1 MKQFI
6 KFTFA
11 SILGFFISLFL
22 LFVIFFMFAFA
33 AVSTIGTEE
42 TVLVQ
47 NNSVMEIKLDFTLLE
62 RTSNEPNI
70 SFGFMPSLKRTIG
83 LNDLLASI
91 NNAKNDD
98 KIRGIF
104 LNLDN
109 FNSPGLARLEEIRNS
124 LIDFKESQK
133 FIFAH
138 GNSISEAAYFLASA
152 ADSIYL
158 TPTGILEFDGFE
170 IEIAFFKNTLD
181 KLEIEPQIFQYGKYK
196 SATEPFRI
204 DKMSEENKDQLN
216 KFIFSVYDN
225 LISNISLKQNISEE
239 ELKNISN
246 NLSIDSAED
255 AKNYGLITELKYRD
269 EVDSMLSKIIFNK
282 TDKKINIVSFNNY
295 YKSFDSENEITDNR
309 IAVIYSLGEITE
321 SKGDENTIGI
331 DNIIESLDNAYK
343 NKRVK
348 AIVMRVNSPG
358 GSALTS
364 DMIWRKIN
372 LIKNEKPIIVSMS
385 NLAASGGYYIACAAN
400 KIVADPY
407 TLTGSIGVFGIIPN
421 AQKFFNNKLG
431 VTFDE
436 VSTSKNSGW
445 ATITNP
451 LNEVQKKFIQTQVD
465 DIYFDFV
472 SKVATGRNMSFEEI
486 DKIGQ
491 GRIWSGIDA
500 KNIGLVDTLG
510 GINLAIKIAAES
522 AGIEKFKIV
531 EYPAQ
536 KETFEILMEFLSTK
550 IENSVNNSLF
560 SDQLN
565 QIEKLTKAIKYKGI
579 QTRLPFDYSIN

>member
-1 MKQFI
+1 MKQFF

-22 LFVIFFMFAFA
+22 LFVIFFIFAFA
-33 AVSTIGTEE
+33 AVSTIGTDE

-47 NNSVMEIKLDFTLLE
+47 NNSLLEIKLDFTLLE

-70 SFGFMPSLKRTIG
+70 SFGFMPSLKKTIG

-124 LIDFKESQK
+124 LIDFKESEK
-133 FIFAH
+133 FIIAH
-138 GNSISEAAYFLASA
+138 GNSISESAYFLASA

-170 IEIAFFKNTLD
+170 IEIAFYKNTLD

-196 SATEPFRI
+196 SATEPFRN
-204 DKMSEENKDQLN
+204 DKMSEENKEQLN
-216 KFIFSVYDN
+216 EFIFSVYDN
-225 LISNISLKQNISEE
+225 LISKISLKQNISDE
-239 ELKNISN
+239 ELKNISA
-246 NLSIDSAED
+246 NLKINSAVD

-269 EVDSMLSKIIFNK
+269 EVDSILSKIIYNK
-282 TDKKINIVSFNNY
+282 TDKKLNIVSFNNY
-295 YKSFDSENEITDNR
+295 YKSFNSENEITDNR
-309 IAVIYSLGEITE
+309 IAIIYSLGEITE

-331 DNIIESLDNAYK
+331 DNIIKSLDNAYK

-385 NLAASGGYYIACAAN
+385 NLAASGGYYISCAAN

-436 VSTSKNSGW
+436 VSTSKNAGW

-472 SKVATGRNMSFEEI
+472 NKVANGRNMSFEEI

-491 GRIWSGIDA
+491 GRIWSGIEA

-550 IENSVNNSLF
+550 IENSINNSLF